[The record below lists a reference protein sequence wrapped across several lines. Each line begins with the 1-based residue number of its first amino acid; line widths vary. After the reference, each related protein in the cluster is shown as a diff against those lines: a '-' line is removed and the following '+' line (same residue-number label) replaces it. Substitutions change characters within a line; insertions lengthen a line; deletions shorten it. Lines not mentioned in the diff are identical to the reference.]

1 MTKKRIINIRITCV
15 VFVGLM
21 LGILFCR
28 DYILSK
34 LSTAL
39 VCLSVISLLLVSG
52 GINTYA
58 ILTSKYNENIRARK
72 KLSPILKISG
82 ISFVIAF
89 LVGIII
95 TISPF
100 VHVFTLPNY
109 QNQVHVYGRVS
120 DYVVGEDTYTKF
132 LIDRVKIDDG
142 DKVVSTNFKMCVYT
156 SKLADIAL
164 GSVVDFDAEINK
176 YNMSDQIDASRLYQ
190 DIGYQC
196 FVESDKINILSG
208 NMLIKDKIKNSTKD
222 ILENNLNEDNSE
234 IFFAILFGEKQ
245 GLNEDIKD
253 MFSYSGISHILAVSG
268 LHIGVLVSVIYFVLN
283 KIKMNKYLRL
293 GIFAGILI
301 FYSYLCSF
309 TPSVCRASIMAI
321 LLCICNIL
329 KREYDSL
336 SALSIAGII
345 ILLCN
350 PFNLFS
356 VSFQLSFLCI
366 FAIISLAPTIERF
379 LVKIKCPKFL
389 AVSLGM
395 SIATNIA
402 ILPVCANVF
411 YKVSLL
417 GVITNI
423 FVLPIFSL
431 TYILLFG
438 IILISLILNF
448 MGFLLIIPNLF
459 LQIIKVVATYVSD
472 IPFGIFRL
480 FNISYWS
487 LVLIIACSTTIHFIM
502 VRKLIKSTLA
512 IVLALLV
519 LCFFVLNNVPKEYS
533 GNNIVFCSKYN
544 SNCCYYIE
552 DGNVTLIGSDIQS
565 NVILIELKKLRL
577 NKIDNIIAYDL
588 QLNEFDELLKIC
600 KENKVKNVYI
610 PKEYEY
616 AEIKNKFENVI
627 FIDKNLK
634 ISNLNFET
642 IIYSNKIIA
651 ITIRTTNSGKILI
664 PKLTLSNSESS
675 YLSGYWGSVDILYLN
690 KLSDYIDIYYNKIP
704 LVIVNKDNVY
714 YKSGEIKMFD
724 VFFA

>member
-34 LSTAL
+34 I
-39 VCLSVISLLLVSG
+39 SVATMCISIIFLLLVSSG
-52 GINTYA
+52 VIIYA
-58 ILTSKYNENIRARK
+58 ILTKKYNANLRARK
-72 KLSPILKISG
+72 DTSQLLIISG
-82 ISFVIAF
+82 ISLVVAF
-89 LVGIII
+89 LIGIII
-95 TISPF
+95 TIFPY
-100 VHVFTLPNY
+100 VNVFSLRDF

-120 DYVVGEDTYTKF
+120 DYVVEKDTYTKF
-132 LIDRVKIDDG
+132 LIEQVKIDDG
-142 DKVVSTNFKMCVYT
+142 NSIISSNYKICVFT
-156 SKLADIAL
+156 SKSANVTI
-164 GSVVDFDAEINK
+164 GSVIDFDGELDIYNIN
-176 YNMSDQIDASRLYQ
+176 DQIDVSKLYQ
-190 DIGYQC
+190 NIGYQC
-196 FVESDKINILSG
+196 FVEIDKINISPG
-208 NMLIKDKIKNSTKD
+208 NVSIKDKIRNSTKN
-222 ILENNLNEDNSE
+222 ILDDNLNEDNSA

-245 GLNEDIKD
+245 GLNSDIKD

-268 LHIGVLVSVIYFVLN
+268 LHIGVLVGAIYFILN
-283 KIKMNKYLRL
+283 KIKINKYVRL

-321 LLCICNIL
+321 ILCICNIL

-336 SALSIAGII
+336 SALSIAGVI

-350 PFNLFS
+350 PFNLFN

-379 LVKIKCPKFL
+379 LIKIKCPKFL
-389 AVSLGM
+389 AVSLAM

-417 GVITNI
+417 GIITNI

-438 IILISLILNF
+438 IILIALILNF
-448 MGFLLIIPNLF
+448 MGFMLIIPNLF
-459 LQIIKVVATYVSD
+459 LQIIKVVATYVSN
-472 IPFGIFRL
+472 IPAGIFRL

-487 LVLIIACSTTIHFIM
+487 LVLIIACSITIHFVM
-502 VRKLIKSTLA
+502 VRKAIKSTLA

-533 GNNIVFCSKYN
+533 GNNFVFCSKYN

-552 DGNVTLIGSDIQS
+552 DGNVTLVGSDIKS
-565 NVILIELKKLRL
+565 NVILSELKKLKL

-588 QLNEFDELLKIC
+588 QLNEFDELLEIY
-600 KENKVKNVYI
+600 KENNVKNVYI
-610 PKEYEY
+610 PKEYDY
-616 AEIKNKFENVI
+616 DEIKSKFQNVI
-627 FIDKNLK
+627 LFDNSIK
-634 ISNLNFET
+634 ISNLTFET
-642 IIYSNKIIA
+642 INYNNKIVA
-651 ITIRTTNSGKILI
+651 ITMKSINSGKILI
-664 PKLTLSNSESS
+664 PKLSLTNSESS
-675 YLSGYWGSVDILYLN
+675 YLNEYMENIDIIYLN
-690 KLSDYIDIYYNKIP
+690 KLSDNDKLNCDNIP
-704 LVIVNKDNVY
+704 LTIVNNDNVY
-714 YKSGEIKMFD
+714 YKSGDNKIFD
-724 VFFA
+724 VFFV